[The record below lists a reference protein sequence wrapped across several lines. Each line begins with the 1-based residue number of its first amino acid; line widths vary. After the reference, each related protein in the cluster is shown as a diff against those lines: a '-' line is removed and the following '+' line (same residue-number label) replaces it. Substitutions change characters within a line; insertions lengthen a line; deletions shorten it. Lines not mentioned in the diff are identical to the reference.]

1 MSEQHD
7 PQRPPILGSGLLESI
22 AEGALDDDY
31 YRADRRKPGT
41 GMRTRLVLGCA
52 LAVLAG
58 LLTIGA
64 VQTARDKPS
73 DVAERDKLIN
83 DVKSHKDQLSERSAR
98 AEDLEDQIERLR
110 TSLGRPDPLSSEVEL
125 AAGSEAAQGEGL
137 VITLEDGQNELVHDH
152 DLQRAVNGLWYAGA
166 EAVAINDQR
175 IGTLSAIHEAG
186 GVITVNFRNVAAPY
200 KVTAIG
206 PASGLQERFL
216 SNVAGRYLLGRQ
228 HEAGIDFSLHM
239 SEELTVPRVPAAR
252 LHLNHAEAMD
262 DPS

>member
-1 MSEQHD
+1 MSGPHD

-31 YRADRRKPGT
+31 YRDDRRKPGT
-41 GMRTRLVLGCA
+41 GIRTRIVLGGA

-64 VQTARDKPS
+64 VQTARDKPM
-73 DVAERDKLIN
+73 DVAERDKLIS
-83 DVKSHKDQLSERSAR
+83 DVKSRQGQLSERGAR
-98 AEDLEDQIERLR
+98 AEDLEEQIEELR
-110 TSLGRPDPLSSEVEL
+110 TSLGRPDPLSSDVEL
-125 AAGSEAAQGEGL
+125 AAGSEAARGEGL
-137 VITLEDGQNELVHDH
+137 VIKLEDGRNGVVHDR

-166 EAVAINDQR
+166 EAVAVNDQR

-200 KVTAIG
+200 TITAIG

-216 SNVAGRYLLGRQ
+216 SNVAGRYLLGRE
-228 HEAGIDFSLHM
+228 HEEGVDFSLHM
-239 SEELTVPRVPAAR
+239 SEELTVPRMPAAR